1 MTTIATITRF
11 PLVSK
16 GSHDHPIVTL
26 QYLLRAHGHGV
37 TVDGTFGIAV
47 EKAVRAFQKRKHL
60 VVDGIVGPKTWAAL
74 IVVVQRGSRG
84 DAVRGVQDEFNLRQ
98 LVGTSIGVTVD
109 GIFGPETDMAVR
121 AFQDQ
126 LGLVDDGV
134 VGPKT
139 WSALVGGSLLS

>member
-1 MTTIATITRF
+1 MTTTPTITPF
-11 PLVSK
+11 PIVSK
-16 GSHDHPIVTL
+16 GGHGHPIVTL

-37 TVDGTFGIAV
+37 AVDGTFGIAV

-60 VVDGIVGPKTWAAL
+60 AVDGIVGPKTWAAL
-74 IVVVQRGSRG
+74 VIVVKRGSRG

-98 LVGTSIGVTVD
+98 LVGTSIGLTVD

-121 AFQDQ
+121 TFQDQ
-126 LGLVDDGV
+126 LGLGADGV

-139 WSALVGGSLLS
+139 WSALVGGRLLS